1 ENTVDLRVSWK
12 DGSNLKLLLPKPVS
26 GGRFVTHDGSVH
38 FDGVASIAHLHGID
52 AELLTISC
60 AGRGYLNIE
69 LLDENPVAEKFRYL
83 HADLPLLSGCND
95 KLKQISLYEN
105 YNLLNAM
112 LACAWNSNSTLCVDF
127 YSDRFGK
134 DKATLSIKRYDGS
147 FIEHD
152 QGLLVDIKNSVVFPA
167 NRIDEL
173 VVDAISL
180 KDPGLHI
187 SLLKKDEFAYD
198 LSALN
203 VQDSPWLIVGKL
215 DGTARIAPVIKWGLP
230 VLQTNDLLLNALC
243 EADSEQR
250 KKYFNELIFEIDNNP
265 LQNYC

>member
-1 ENTVDLRVSWK
+1 MPKGQIEVRRIVNDEVLFSGKVVVLPADFDINIIPESAQQGIIMLSGITDTRIDKYSNNEKVTLKSDYSQNECAIYYNSSLMLENTVDLRVSRK

-26 GGRFVTHDGSVH
+26 GGRFVTNDGSVH

-83 HADLPLLSGCND
+83 HADLPLLSGRND
-95 KLKQISLYEN
+95 KLQQISLYEN

-134 DKATLSIKRYDGS
+134 DKATLNIKRYDGS

-152 QGLLVDIKNSVVFPA
+152 QGLLVDIK
-167 NRIDEL
+167 I
-173 VVDAISL
+173 
-180 KDPGLHI
+180 
-187 SLLKKDEFAYD
+187 LLFF
-198 LSALN
+198 
-203 VQDSPWLIVGKL
+203 
-215 DGTARIAPVIKWGLP
+215 
-230 VLQTNDLLLNALC
+230 LQI
-243 EADSEQR
+243 E
-250 KKYFNELIFEIDNNP
+250 
-265 LQNYC
+265 